1 MAVINPTYP
10 KPRPVGVLYVR
21 WALGSGDTG
30 LPVNVS
36 KYPDKTITVDGTFG
50 AAVTLEG
57 TNDER
62 GDPKHSDHVNAPWVP
77 CTDTLDTGAFSKT
90 AFVPE
95 PADSVLSM
103 SLPRTIVSFIKLA
116 PNTVMLFLVLVQ
128 FIFHLNNISSVSGCF
143 S

>member
-1 MAVINPTYP
+1 
-10 KPRPVGVLYVR
+10 
-21 WALGSGDTG
+21 LGSGDTG

-90 AFVPE
+90 ANAGE
-95 PADSVLSM
+95 
-103 SLPRTIVSFIKLA
+103 TILQNYKWMRPVKA
-116 PNTVMLFLVLVQ
+116 VAAGTVVITLTC
-128 FIFHLNNISSVSGCF
+128 NRGK
-143 S
+143 